1 MKKRILIVDDEKD
14 IAEIIKET
22 LDEEEQYET
31 MISLSST
38 DAIELIKQNQFDL
51 VITDMI
57 MPEMNGI
64 ELTEYIFNNHPKVKV
79 LACSGGG
86 DSGKLVAGM
95 ALDQALE
102 EGADNALLKPFTPEE
117 LLMKVK
123 NLI

>member
-1 MKKRILIVDDEKD
+1 MKKVLIVDDEHEV
-14 IAEIIKET
+14 ANLIKET
-22 LDEEEQYET
+22 LDEEKLYET
-31 MISLSST
+31 MLTFSSLE
-38 DAIELIKQNQFDL
+38 AIEILKGSHFDL

-57 MPEMNGI
+57 MPDLNGI
-64 ELTEYIFNNHPKVKV
+64 ELTEHIYSNYPKVKV

-102 EGADNALLKPFTPEE
+102 EGADNALLKPFTTEE
-117 LLMKVK
+117 LLTKVK

>member
-1 MKKRILIVDDEKD
+1 MKKILIVDDEQEV
-14 IAEIIKET
+14 ASLIKET
-22 LDEEEQYET
+22 LDEEEGYET
-31 MISLSST
+31 KMTFSST
-38 DAIELIKQNQFDL
+38 QAKEILKEDHFDL

-64 ELTEYIFNNHPKVKV
+64 ELTEHIFSNYPKTKV

-117 LLMKVK
+117 LMAKVK